1 MVTHITLTL
10 EEKIYVEDEKN
21 LQVEKSIV
29 AMEAY
34 VDALF
39 ARENAR
45 DAEEFVPVQSS
56 VVKGGKGNKDVQIEN
71 RINPLFSNAPENV
84 NYYWY
89 NSAELEGETITASSP
104 QLPTWGEL
112 ENFYPNDEEKGK
124 LEKSIQLNQRL
135 NVILNCTPSVA
146 HGNVAVLEELNR
158 NVSEQKVAVPYDDVN
173 NAILVQQLTEY
184 AHTVSDNTDLVQD
197 KVIEE
202 LKKTK
207 PISNSTWSGLR
218 KETQQQRNNRAALE
232 KEQRFYSRADNS
244 KNPFFTKS
252 KTKEDLTPERQNL
265 I

>member
-1 MVTHITLTL
+1 MNRSWIIWATSIVCMVIVLGAVGMVTHITLTL

-89 NSAELEGETITASSP
+89 NSAELEGETINASSP
-104 QLPTWGEL
+104 QLKRV
-112 ENFYPNDEEKGK
+112 Y
-124 LEKSIQLNQRL
+124 
-135 NVILNCTPSVA
+135 
-146 HGNVAVLEELNR
+146 
-158 NVSEQKVAVPYDDVN
+158 
-173 NAILVQQLTEY
+173 
-184 AHTVSDNTDLVQD
+184 
-197 KVIEE
+197 
-202 LKKTK
+202 
-207 PISNSTWSGLR
+207 
-218 KETQQQRNNRAALE
+218 
-232 KEQRFYSRADNS
+232 
-244 KNPFFTKS
+244 
-252 KTKEDLTPERQNL
+252 NL
-265 I
+265 ING